1 EKKENSREEQQGEG
15 KHKKRRRQNGD
26 APGSPSSLLSE
37 EERTAADADAESSF
51 RCLVCSFRSFC
62 RVAFQFNQPIFFFSS
77 SCRSPRPASLF
88 PLFASHVLS
97 LLLFLSCFLS
107 FFFVRL
113 PGCSISSVGPSF
125 SSATLCQD
133 SFLVGS
139 SVGSQPFRVL
149 SCFSCRG
156 SSSSP
161 PSLRASSL
169 VCCLH
174 LRRLQAMRKHGHV
187 WLSRAIGTETVEAR
201 RGKQRRLHQTR
212 PACSRHGLPPPS
224 RVYGDSL
231 CSPVRGSGFFA
242 RRRLQRSAKGLGGG
256 GPRRSLRGIR
266 PAAGRRRCV
275 ASDRSCP
282 LLYSFSQLLSA

>member
-1 EKKENSREEQQGEG
+1 MHALKKMQSRPIPLALRMHDETHEVRRRTFLVKWKLFFFRASLSFLSVCVSLLPPLLCRRLPTRSSRRRPHALAAERRKEGAQQRRRRAAEKKENSREEGEQQRRRRTAEKKENSREEQQGEG

-77 SCRSPRPASLF
+77 SCRSRRPASLF

-174 LRRLQAMRKHGHV
+174 LRRLQAMR
-187 WLSRAIGTETVEAR
+187 
-201 RGKQRRLHQTR
+201 
-212 PACSRHGLPPPS
+212 
-224 RVYGDSL
+224 
-231 CSPVRGSGFFA
+231 
-242 RRRLQRSAKGLGGG
+242 
-256 GPRRSLRGIR
+256 
-266 PAAGRRRCV
+266 
-275 ASDRSCP
+275 
-282 LLYSFSQLLSA
+282 